1 MSTSNLRQFPPA
13 YSHTRKRIR
22 AAFEALFAAAPG
34 IEKDTAAAALAY
46 YRQHHQSDFA
56 HVLDELTSLPRAARD
71 ADQQL

>member
-1 MSTSNLRQFPPA
+1 MSHGNVLPFPPA